1 MKKLICLILIAFSA
15 IIAAALMHTVFSE
28 NEQYSVQPSESITLY
43 RVKEGKMLTMPYK
56 ELVLG
61 CMFAE
66 LLPSYADE
74 ALKAAACVINSRCLY
89 LLQNGE
95 RINGADI
102 SDKQCPWMT
111 PEEAETE
118 YGRSYSSYLKK
129 LSAAAEYGMRHA
141 LYYEQQLI
149 CPAMCLCSTGRTDNG
164 GVPYHSPKTL
174 AADET
179 SSELLS
185 TSAYSAD
192 NIRRTLTGITGV
204 SSLSARPS
212 EWFSGAIYTDGG
224 TLSEIRFGGARL
236 TGAQLRDTFE
246 LRSAAITIE
255 YTEERFVFTVR
266 GCGDNLGMSLSSAA
280 EMAGSGMTA
289 EEILEYFY
297 SPAEIRMLRTKPQK

>member
-15 IIAAALMHTVFSE
+15 VIAAALMYTVSSE
-28 NEQYSVQPSESITLY
+28 DEQHSIQPRESITLY
-43 RVKEGKMLTMPYK
+43 REKESKMLTIPYN

-102 SDKQCPWMT
+102 SDKQCAWMS

-149 CPAMCLCSTGRTDNG
+149 SPAMCLCSTGRTDNG
-164 GVPYHSPKTL
+164 GVPYHSPKKL

-212 EWFSGAIYTDGG
+212 EWFSGAVYTDGG

-236 TGAQLRDTFE
+236 TGSQLRDTFK

-266 GCGDNLGMSLSSAA
+266 GCGDNLGMSLNSAA
-280 EMAGSGMTA
+280 ELADSGMNA

-297 SPAEIRMLRTKPQK
+297 SPAELMML